1 MRGVQFRRVVWI
13 CEILSQC
20 ICKIRDTVRSKRHSS
35 HVLMFHNICI
45 EKSLR
50 NDNYDIT
57 LRRLKEII
65 IWHKRNG
72 YIFKSV
78 DEFSDQTKEKCCFM
92 TFDDGYNSIL
102 RAVPVME
109 RYGVPFCIYI
119 ITSRIGNNGYLS
131 KEEILELSQ
140 NPLCTI
146 GAHTHTHTY
155 TRYLNG
161 EELENEL
168 ITCKKILENITSLN
182 IVHFAYPYGS
192 YVACSVFDDIAV
204 RKAGYKTIMTTK
216 QVPLL
221 HRYKYMRIPRFDGSR
236 KDLLEVI

>member
-1 MRGVQFRRVVWI
+1 MRGLQLKKAVWV

-20 ICKIRDTVRSKRHSS
+20 SCRIRDTMRSKRHSS

-50 NDNYDIT
+50 DDNYAIT

-78 DEFSDQTKEKCCFM
+78 DEFPSHIKEKCCFM

-131 KEEILELSQ
+131 EEEILELSQ

-146 GAHTHTHTY
+146 GAHTHTHPY
-155 TRYLNG
+155 TRYLNRG
-161 EELENEL
+161 ELDYEL
-168 ITCKKILENITSLN
+168 ITCKKILEKITSLN
-182 IVHFAYPYGS
+182 ITHFAYPYGS
-192 YVACSVFDDIAV
+192 YFACSVFDDIAV
-204 RKAGYKTIMTTK
+204 RMAGYKTIMTTK
-216 QVPLL
+216 QVSLL
-221 HRYKYMRIPRFDGSR
+221 HRYNYRRIPRFDGSR
-236 KDLLEVI
+236 KDLLEII